1 MGLQVVVFSLEN
13 EEYGFAIEDVRE
25 ITQLSTV
32 HPLPGAP
39 AYIKGVINI
48 RGNALPLI
56 DLNKKFEL
64 STNNEHSLAIIVE
77 IDGDL
82 IALAVDEVREVRT
95 FDKIEP
101 PPSLLTVPFIS
112 RIINYEQRM
121 IIVLSLE
128 NLLLE
133 EELEALTELK
143 AGLDN

>member
-112 RIINYEQRM
+112 GIINYEQRM
-121 IIVLSLE
+121 IILLSLE